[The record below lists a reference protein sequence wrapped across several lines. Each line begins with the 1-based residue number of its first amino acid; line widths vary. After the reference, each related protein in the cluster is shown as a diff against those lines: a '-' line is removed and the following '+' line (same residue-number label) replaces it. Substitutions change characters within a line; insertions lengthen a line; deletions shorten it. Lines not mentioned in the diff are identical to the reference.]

1 MKAIFIDID
10 NTLLDFDA
18 YVRESMRAGFARFGL
33 RPYEPWMYDI
43 FVRENDKLWQA
54 IERSELTFARLQE
67 IRWNTV
73 FRALGIE
80 ADGIAFE
87 RYFRE
92 ALHESAI
99 PSPARMSCS
108 SSCTGG
114 FFSAPRAT
122 AHTRSRYT
130 GWSFRTCGS
139 ISTTSS
145 SRRKSA
151 CPSPRARSTTPP
163 SRS

>member
-18 YVRESMRAGFARFGL
+18 YVRESMSAGFARFGL

-43 FVRENDKLWQA
+43 FVRENDKHWQS

-80 ADGIAFE
+80 ADGIAF
-87 RYFRE
+87 
-92 ALHESAI
+92 
-99 PSPARMSCS
+99 
-108 SSCTGG
+108 
-114 FFSAPRAT
+114 
-122 AHTRSRYT
+122 
-130 GWSFRTCGS
+130 
-139 ISTTSS
+139 
-145 SRRKSA
+145 
-151 CPSPRARSTTPP
+151 
-163 SRS
+163 